1 MSRIQV
7 VPSRCVPC
15 SSAKFAVGGKQPC
28 LPRHSWLFRCAVSV
42 GAGLFLAARLV
53 LAGEPSPDAAAT
65 ADAPISSQ
73 LVSLDGEGW
82 LLAIDPK
89 NVGRDEQWWN
99 EPRPDAKSTKVP
111 RIIQEPFPGYHGVA
125 WYGRDFAAPANPFP
139 QGRYLLRFWAVDY
152 AAEVWLNGVR
162 AGSHEGGESPFV
174 LDVTDAIRAGA
185 TNRLAVRVLNPT
197 HESIDG
203 LMLTET
209 PHRNKALPYSA
220 GSAWNQGGI
229 MDSVELL
236 VVPSVYLE
244 DVFARPDWKTGRVRI
259 QASVRN
265 ANRAAVPVQLDLS
278 IAPAKTGETLAAC
291 SVPQTVPAG
300 ASQIDTELQVAQ
312 PHWWELNDPYLYRV
326 TARLRA
332 VDSAAF
338 DEQSVRCGFRDFR
351 VEDGAFR
358 LNGRRIYWRCSHTG
372 NCCPIGLELPPDPDF
387 LRRDLLNAKV
397 MGFNAIRFIA
407 GVAKRYQLELCD
419 EIGLMV
425 YEEAYASWCL
435 ADSPKMGQRFDESIL
450 GMVRRDR
457 NHASVTMWG
466 LLNETP
472 DGPVFRHA
480 VGMLPKL
487 RELDDSRLV
496 MLNSGRWDV
505 HSGRVAGI
513 ELWRNQE
520 RTDPCVT
527 FNATKATIQALGITW
542 SPDQLA
548 FHPGR
553 DGEYA
558 VVRWTASD
566 EGQVD
571 FSTVFTSIAERAT
584 TDVHVLHNGRSLFAG
599 GIHVRDGGPTQEFH
613 QEIAVRAD
621 DTIDCVCGFGN
632 GNYGADTT
640 ALAITIK
647 TAAGKTH
654 DAAADFSRQQ
664 NPNGVWSYGQLRP
677 GAAPDATTFARF
689 PLGAVETSQ
698 GGVSNP
704 GSAAWEDILADK
716 HPYQRV
722 PHTADIVR
730 TLRAID
736 GSGLPLVIS
745 EYGIGSAV
753 DLWRATR
760 HYERFGA
767 THAEDALFYR
777 DKLDRFLADWERWR
791 MADVF
796 GRPEDFFA
804 QSNARMA
811 GQRLLGLNAIR
822 SNPHVVGYSLT
833 GTVDQGMS
841 GEGLW
846 TTFRELKPG
855 TADALFEGFA
865 PLRFCLFVEPPHA
878 YRGTAA
884 RFEAVLAN
892 EDALAPGEYPVRLR
906 VFGPYATAAGS
917 VSDRKCVLERALT
930 MTIPEKKDGF
940 ELPFVLPVFAEELS
954 LDFPAGRYRF
964 LASFDRGA
972 AAAGGEAEFSVADP
986 AELPQVATEVVLW
999 GEDSNLKKWLTE
1011 RGIRHR
1017 DFAPT
1022 PATARE
1028 VILAGVQA
1036 PSPGG
1041 AAAFGELAGR
1051 IARGSTAIFLAPE
1064 IFANGDQ
1071 PIAWVPLANKG
1082 ALARMNSWLY
1092 HKDEWA
1098 KPHPILEGLPTG
1110 LLDYALFRQLIPDVA
1125 WSGQDAPAEAVCG
1138 ANDASLNY
1146 ASGLMLSVHQMG
1158 AGRFILN
1165 TLRIRENL
1173 GVDPAAD
1180 RLLVNVL
1187 RHAARD
1193 HQQPLADLPADFH
1206 AQLQAMGYR

>member
-1 MSRIQV
+1 MMSQIQV
-7 VPSRCVPC
+7 LPNRRVPRP
-15 SSAKFAVGGKQPC
+15 FARFSGGKQASWS
-28 LPRHSWLFRCAVSV
+28 RRSWLSCCSSFVA
-42 GAGLFLAARLV
+42 AGLCLLARLA
-53 LAGEPSPDAAAT
+53 LAVEPLPQAAAT
-65 ADAPISSQ
+65 EAAPISSQ
-73 LVSLDGEGW
+73 VVSLDGDGW
-82 LLAIDPK
+82 LLATDPK

-99 EPRPDAKSTKVP
+99 APRPDAKTTKVP
-111 RIIQEPFPGYHGVA
+111 WIIQEPFPGYHGVA
-125 WYGRDFAAPANPFP
+125 WYWRDFSAAANPFP
-139 QGRYLLRFWAVDY
+139 HGRTLLRFWAVDY
-152 AAEVWLNGVR
+152 TAEVWLNGVR

-185 TNRLAVRVLNPT
+185 PNRLAVRVLNPT
-197 HESIDG
+197 HEPIDG
-203 LMLTET
+203 IVLAQT

-236 VVPSVYLE
+236 AVPPVYLE
-244 DVFARPDWKTGRVRI
+244 DVFVRPDWKTGRVRI
-259 QASVRN
+259 HAGVRN
-265 ANRAAVPVQLDLS
+265 TNQDAVPMQLELS
-278 IAPAKTGETLAAC
+278 IAPAQAGETLAVC

-300 ASQIDTELQVAQ
+300 ASQIDAELQVAQ
-312 PHWWELNDPYLYRV
+312 PRWWELNDPYLYRV
-326 TARLRA
+326 TARLCA

-351 VEDGAFR
+351 VENGAFR
-358 LNGRRIYWRCSHTG
+358 LNGRRIYLRCSHTG

-407 GVAKRYQLELCD
+407 GVAKRYQLDLCD

-435 ADSPKMGQRFDESIL
+435 ADSPQMGQRFDESIL
-450 GMVRRDR
+450 GMIRRDR
-457 NHASVTMWG
+457 NHASVTLWG

-480 VGMLPKL
+480 VGMLPRV

-513 ELWRNQE
+513 ELWRNQD

-527 FNATKATIQALGITW
+527 FNATKQTIRALGITW
-542 SPDQLA
+542 SPGQLA
-548 FHPGR
+548 VHPGR

-558 VVRWTASD
+558 AVRWTAPEED
-566 EGQVD
+566 KVD
-571 FSTVFTSIAERAT
+571 FSAVFASIAERAT
-584 TDVHVLHNGRSLFAG
+584 TDVHVLHNGRPLFEAG
-599 GIHVRDGGPTQEFH
+599 INVRDSGPTQEFH
-613 QEIAVRAD
+613 QQIAVRAG
-621 DTIDCVCGFGN
+621 DTLDCVCGFGN

-654 DAAADFSRQQ
+654 DAAADFSKQQ

-677 GAAPDATTFARF
+677 GPNADAASFALF
-689 PLGAVETSQ
+689 PVGAVETSQ

-704 GSAAWEDILADK
+704 GSATWEDILADK

-722 PHTADIVR
+722 PHTAEIVQ
-730 TLRAID
+730 TLRTID

-767 THAEDALFYR
+767 THAEDAQFYR

-791 MADVF
+791 MADAF

-804 QSNARMA
+804 HSNARMA

-822 SNPHVVGYSLT
+822 SNPHVIGYSLT

-865 PLRFCLFVEPPHA
+865 PLRFCLFVEPLHA

-892 EDALAPGEYPVRLR
+892 EDALAPGEYPVRLQI
-906 VFGPYATAAGS
+906 FGPHAAGAGS
-917 VSDRKCVLERALT
+917 VSDRKCVVERTLT
-930 MTIPEKKDGF
+930 ITIPEQKDGA
-940 ELPFVLPVFAEELS
+940 ELPFVLPVFAEDLP

-972 AAAGGEAEFSVADP
+972 AATGGAAEFFVADP
-986 AELPQVATEVVLW
+986 AELPKVAAEVVLW
-999 GEDSNLKKWLTE
+999 GEDPSLKKWLTE

-1017 DFAPT
+1017 DFTPT
-1022 PATARE
+1022 PPSERE
-1028 VILAGVQA
+1028 VILAGVRPPA
-1036 PSPGG
+1036 PGG
-1041 AAAFGELAGR
+1041 AAAFRELAGR
-1051 IARGSTAIFLAPE
+1051 LARGSTAVFPVPE
-1064 IFANGDQ
+1064 VFANGDQ
-1071 PIAWVPLANKG
+1071 PVALVPLANQG

-1098 KPHPILEGLPTG
+1098 KPHPIFEGLPTG
-1110 LLDYALFRQLIPDVA
+1110 MLDYALYRQLIPDVA
-1125 WSGQDAPAEAVCG
+1125 WVGQDAPAEAVCG

-1146 ASGLMLSVHQMG
+1146 ASGLMLSVHQLG

-1165 TLRIRENL
+1165 TLRIREHL
-1173 GVDPAAD
+1173 GTDPAAD
-1180 RLLVNVL
+1180 RLLVNLL
-1187 RHAARD
+1187 RDAARD
-1193 HQQPLADLPADFH
+1193 AQQPLADLPVDFD
-1206 AQLQAMGYR
+1206 ARLQAMGY

>member
-1 MSRIQV
+1 M
-7 VPSRCVPC
+7 
-15 SSAKFAVGGKQPC
+15 
-28 LPRHSWLFRCAVSV
+28 
-42 GAGLFLAARLV
+42 
-53 LAGEPSPDAAAT
+53 
-65 ADAPISSQ
+65 
-73 LVSLDGEGW
+73 
-82 LLAIDPK
+82 
-89 NVGRDEQWWN
+89 
-99 EPRPDAKSTKVP
+99 
-111 RIIQEPFPGYHGVA
+111 A
-125 WYGRDFAAPANPFP
+125 WYWRDFSAAANPFP
-139 QGRYLLRFWAVDY
+139 QGRTLLRFWAVDY
-152 AAEVWLNGVR
+152 TAEVWLNGVR

-185 TNRLAVRVLNPT
+185 PNRLAVRVLNPT
-197 HESIDG
+197 HEPIDG
-203 LMLTET
+203 IVLTET

-236 VVPSVYLE
+236 VVPPVYLE
-244 DVFARPDWKTGRVRI
+244 DIFVRPDWKTGRVRI
-259 QASVRN
+259 QASVHN
-265 ANRAAVPVQLDLS
+265 ANQDAVPMQLELS
-278 IAPAKTGETLAAC
+278 IAPAKTGETLATC
-291 SVPQTVPAG
+291 SVQQTVPAG
-300 ASQIDTELQVAQ
+300 ASQIDAELQVAQ
-312 PHWWELNDPYLYRV
+312 PRLWELNDPYLYRV
-326 TARLRA
+326 TARVRA
-332 VDSAAF
+332 ADSAAF

-351 VEDGAFR
+351 VENGAFR
-358 LNGRRIYWRCSHTG
+358 LNGRRIYLRCSHTG

-407 GVAKRYQLELCD
+407 GVAKRYQLDLCD

-457 NHASVTMWG
+457 NHPSVTLWG

-480 VGMLPKL
+480 IGVLPAL
-487 RELDDSRLV
+487 RQLDDSRLV

-527 FNATKATIQALGITW
+527 FNATKQAIRALGITW
-542 SPDQLA
+542 SPGQLA

-558 VVRWTASD
+558 VVRWTAPD
-566 EGQVD
+566 EGKVD
-571 FSTVFTSIAERAT
+571 FSAVFASIAERAT
-584 TDVHVLHNGRSLFAG
+584 TDVHVLHNGRPLFEAG
-599 GIHVRDGGPTQEFH
+599 INVRDGGPEQEFH
-613 QEIAVRAD
+613 QQIAVRAG
-621 DTIDCVCGFGN
+621 DTLDCVCGFGN

-654 DAAADFSRQQ
+654 DAAADFSKQQ

-677 GAAPDATTFARF
+677 GPTPDAATFARF

-704 GSAAWEDILADK
+704 GSAVWEDILADK

-730 TLRAID
+730 TLRTID

-767 THAEDALFYR
+767 THAEDAQFYR

-791 MADVF
+791 MADAF

-822 SNPHVVGYSLT
+822 SNPNVIGYSLT

-865 PLRFCLFVEPPHA
+865 PLRFCLFVEPLHA
-878 YRGTAA
+878 YRGTPA

-892 EDALAPGEYPVRLR
+892 EDALAPGEYPVRLQ
-906 VFGPYATAAGS
+906 VFGPYA
-917 VSDRKCVLERALT
+917 
-930 MTIPEKKDGF
+930 
-940 ELPFVLPVFAEELS
+940 
-954 LDFPAGRYRF
+954 
-964 LASFDRGA
+964 
-972 AAAGGEAEFSVADP
+972 GGCRPRV
-986 AELPQVATEVVLW
+986 
-999 GEDSNLKKWLTE
+999 
-1011 RGIRHR
+1011 
-1017 DFAPT
+1017 
-1022 PATARE
+1022 
-1028 VILAGVQA
+1028 
-1036 PSPGG
+1036 
-1041 AAAFGELAGR
+1041 
-1051 IARGSTAIFLAPE
+1051 
-1064 IFANGDQ
+1064 
-1071 PIAWVPLANKG
+1071 
-1082 ALARMNSWLY
+1082 
-1092 HKDEWA
+1092 
-1098 KPHPILEGLPTG
+1098 
-1110 LLDYALFRQLIPDVA
+1110 RQ
-1125 WSGQDAPAEAVCG
+1125 E
-1138 ANDASLNY
+1138 
-1146 ASGLMLSVHQMG
+1146 M
-1158 AGRFILN
+1158 
-1165 TLRIRENL
+1165 
-1173 GVDPAAD
+1173 
-1180 RLLVNVL
+1180 RL
-1187 RHAARD
+1187 
-1193 HQQPLADLPADFH
+1193 
-1206 AQLQAMGYR
+1206 